1 MTAAVGVRLSDDI
14 LKKAEYLGKSE
25 LEDRST
31 IIRKAVTIG
40 LKALLEKKAAGEYM
54 KGKISLSEA
63 ARKAELTIWE
73 MERYLVDNGYR
84 SSYSIEDLEKELQLL
99 RH

>member
-1 MTAAVGVRLSDDI
+1 MTSAVGIRLPDDI
-14 LKKAEYLGKSE
+14 LRKVEELGKSE
-25 LEDRST
+25 AEDRST
-31 IIRKAVTIG
+31 VIRKAVTLG
-40 LKALLEKKAAGEYM
+40 LKSMLEKRAADDYL
-54 KGKISLSEA
+54 KGKITLSEA
-63 ARKAELTIWE
+63 AHNAELTVWE